1 MDGSTTGG
9 AGGTAG
15 TAGSAPDRATNSL
28 SGLMAAQ
35 FLCAFVDKAWNL
47 VIALCML
54 RASGVIDDRGELTAS
69 DEVQQRAY
77 AIAFAV
83 FLVPL
88 MIASIPSAILADR
101 FSKRS
106 IMVNSMG
113 LLTGLVA
120 LGTAILYV
128 NPTGD

>member
-47 VIALCML
+47 VIAR
-54 RASGVIDDRGELTAS
+54 RAAAMKNLLYLGGVGSYAWGANGSHAASSDRVTLARTYSSIDL
-69 DEVQQRAY
+69 
-77 AIAFAV
+77 
-83 FLVPL
+83 P
-88 MIASIPSAILADR
+88 
-101 FSKRS
+101 
-106 IMVNSMG
+106 
-113 LLTGLVA
+113 
-120 LGTAILYV
+120 
-128 NPTGD
+128 